1 MSPQLP
7 RLFVAVPVFNEAQN
21 LPGLFSGFREIER
34 QLRDRFALHFL
45 LVDDGSDDGT
55 PEIARQLSNDLT
67 LDVIAHGTNLGP
79 GTAFASAF
87 TRLST
92 VMAEGD
98 WVITMEGDNTSRHDL
113 IRHMLRRAEEGFDAV
128 FASPYMY
135 GGGFAHTSMFRR
147 LLSSGANLL
156 VKDLLDVQGILTV
169 SSFFRLYRAG
179 ALLRL
184 QAAFG
189 PGIVERSGFE
199 SMVEMTMKMTMLR
212 VTISEVAMR
221 LDSSLRKGKSKMK
234 ILRTIFGYIALWPR
248 KGRWIKASNSVAKSD
263 RAFSLRDQSPPNTGG
278 PTRQAI
284 QYSSDR
290 PESAAENRSAK
301 V

>member
-156 VKDLLDVQGILTV
+156 VKDLLDVQSILTV
-169 SSFFRLYRAG
+169 SSFFRYRAG
-179 ALLRL
+179 AFE
-184 QAAFG
+184 AA
-189 PGIVERSGFE
+189 SGFRAGHRRAQRIR
-199 SMVEMTMKMTMLR
+199 SMVRNDHENDHAPR
-212 VTISEVAMR
+212 R
-221 LDSSLRKGKSKMK
+221 FRKWRCAS
-234 ILRTIFGYIALWPR
+234 IRHCA
-248 KGRWIKASNSVAKSD
+248 KA
-263 RAFSLRDQSPPNTGG
+263 RAR
-278 PTRQAI
+278 
-284 QYSSDR
+284 
-290 PESAAENRSAK
+290 
-301 V
+301 